1 MTFIILGVCL
11 FVGFLFL
18 FLLLTQRQSAAGAL
32 LQEATRQ
39 GRARA
44 DIPVWRTAMDVDVL
58 AKPFTVVRSLFT
70 PEPDPQLVRRLMLAG
85 YRNPGSADIFLGAR
99 LAIPAVFGLLIAL
112 FVNDNTIMYLS
123 LIHI

>member
-32 LQEATRQ
+32 LEEVTRH
-39 GRARA
+39 GRAQAGVPAWRA
-44 DIPVWRTAMDVDVL
+44 AVDVNVL

-70 PEPDPQLVRRLMLAG
+70 PEPDPQLVRRLMLA
-85 YRNPGSADIFLGAR
+85 RTFTSTAAR
-99 LAIPAVFGLLIAL
+99 HAGTPA
-112 FVNDNTIMYLS
+112 
-123 LIHI
+123 